1 MLNES
6 PVDEAPIHGE
16 ANGEMLVNCFL
27 IGFSGAQADM
37 SYTYHSRY
45 DEIQKQD

>member
-16 ANGEMLVNCFL
+16 ANGEMLVNSFL
-27 IGFSGAQADM
+27 IGFSGTHAEM
-37 SYTYHSRY
+37 NYTYHSRY
-45 DEIQKQD
+45 DKMQKQD